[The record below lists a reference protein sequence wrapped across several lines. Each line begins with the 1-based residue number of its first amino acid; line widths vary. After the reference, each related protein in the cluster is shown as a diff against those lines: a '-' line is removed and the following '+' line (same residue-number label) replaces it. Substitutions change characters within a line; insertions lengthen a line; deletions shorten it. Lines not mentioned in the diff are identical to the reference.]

1 MKASKYRP
9 REFVVEF
16 PDDDNASLEAM
27 IAIAGG
33 GGTILWLGEWLLH
46 ITDDA
51 AAVHARLAFSHL
63 RLTADWRFIVPDV
76 DRSAVESWCGLNAG
90 ETERVW
96 VRLEVVE
103 PWSRRAA
110 RDWAAAYRLVLSKR
124 PRIRTLAHWP
134 QIPSAPGRF

>member
-1 MKASKYRP
+1 MSAASLP
-9 REFVVEF
+9 RKFVVEF

-33 GGTILWLGEWLLH
+33 GGTILWLGEWLLRFSN
-46 ITDDA
+46 DV

-63 RLTADWRFIVPDV
+63 QLTADWRFIVPDV
-76 DRSAVESWCGLNAG
+76 DRYAVESWCSLNAG
-90 ETERVW
+90 GAERVW

-110 RDWAAAYRLVLSKR
+110 RDWAAAYHLVLSER
-124 PRIRTLAHWP
+124 PRLRSGAHWP
-134 QIPSAPGRF
+134 HIVQ